1 VGGLTA
7 DDILRQSL
15 HKLKM
20 EVMFEG
26 RHSGISWYDWHYQ
39 FKLKMMLTHLW
50 PFYKG
55 ESRLLRIPDRDAHKR
70 VAQLSLLAFAVLN
83 VSVSDQIQQAIRT
96 YSDQSEPA
104 RKARSHMMDTFH
116 AKDGTNLILS
126 RMFLDVLGSVPCAPQ
141 NPKPH

>member
-1 VGGLTA
+1 
-7 DDILRQSL
+7 
-15 HKLKM
+15 M

-55 ESRLLRIPDRDAHKR
+55 EITPQYLGNETHIREFAR
-70 VAQLSLLAFAVLN
+70 SLLAFAVLN

-104 RKARSHMMDTFH
+104 RKAWSYMMDTFH
-116 AKDGTNLILS
+116 GQGQHQPDT
-126 RMFLDVLGSVPCAPQ
+126 LGGSTRVFQAEAQ
-141 NPKPH
+141 RRS